1 MHRAHRRSLTEG
13 SIFLGMGAFFLPLL
27 AGQIVS
33 IVGSAV
39 NTFILGKV
47 IGSDALAAEFSAASG
62 YPGRRRQQRR
72 AACRHW
78 TRCTSAAERRVFCPP
93 E

>member
-33 IVGSAV
+33 IV
-39 NTFILGKV
+39 
-47 IGSDALAAEFSAASG
+47 AA
-62 YPGRRRQQRR
+62 R
-72 AACRHW
+72 
-78 TRCTSAAERRVFCPP
+78 
-93 E
+93 